1 MKKIILLLLFFP
13 LIGFSQGRSISMK
26 KKITEPYITM
36 NGDTLKVGT
45 TILFTEGSNDD
56 GKFKYVQLL
65 SGMNEPLYQAD
76 SRIAF
81 QKQEIKFFKEQN
93 GSYYLFTKFFCANI
107 EAALNKKEIQIVKA
121 K

>member
-1 MKKIILLLLFFP
+1 MKKIVFALFLCSF
-13 LIGFSQGRSISMK
+13 LGYSQGRSISFK
-26 KKITEPYITM
+26 KKIMEPYVTIK
-36 NGDTLKVGT
+36 GDTLKVGT
-45 TILFTEGSNDD
+45 VILFTEGSNDD

-93 GSYYLFTKFFCANI
+93 GSYYLFTKYFCANI
-107 EAALNKKEIQIVKA
+107 EAALNKKEIEIVA

>member
-1 MKKIILLLLFFP
+1 MKKITLLLLFTACF
-13 LIGFSQGRSISMK
+13 GYSQGKSISLK
-26 KKITEPYITM
+26 KKLKDPYVTM
-36 NGDTLKVGT
+36 NGDTLRVGSL
-45 TILFTEGSNDD
+45 ILFTEGSNED

-65 SGMNEPLYQAD
+65 NGMNEPLYQAD

-107 EAALNKKEIQIVKA
+107 EAALSKKEIQINN
-121 K
+121 